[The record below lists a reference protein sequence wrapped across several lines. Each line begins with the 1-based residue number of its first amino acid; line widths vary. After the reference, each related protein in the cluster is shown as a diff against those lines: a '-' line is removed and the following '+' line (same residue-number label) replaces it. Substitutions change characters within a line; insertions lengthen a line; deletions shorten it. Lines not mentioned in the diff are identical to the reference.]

1 MILLQDPNI
10 PVATNPVEIDAAII
24 DILSELIISYHGY
37 LMDMVERIRTGM
49 PEMEVYYFS
58 QRAT

>member
-24 DILSELIISYHGY
+24 DILSELNIESKAPSTFIISINIFYWA
-37 LMDMVERIRTGM
+37 D
-49 PEMEVYYFS
+49 S
-58 QRAT
+58 K